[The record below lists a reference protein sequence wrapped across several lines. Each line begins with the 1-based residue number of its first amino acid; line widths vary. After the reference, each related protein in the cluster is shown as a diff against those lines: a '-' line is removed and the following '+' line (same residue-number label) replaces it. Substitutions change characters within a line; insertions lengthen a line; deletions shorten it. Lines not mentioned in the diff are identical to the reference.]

1 MARGE
6 AVSHVTNSAR
16 NRGIAHRIDYRAPR
30 WYQRGMKIIAIEREG
45 ANPGDPSPAL
55 LRAEAAAA
63 WRLHM
68 QGVIR
73 QAWFTVDT
81 NDAVLELECP
91 SAEEA
96 SKMLAELPLVAAG
109 VIRFDL
115 LPLRPYDGFSRLF
128 VS

>member
-1 MARGE
+1 
-6 AVSHVTNSAR
+6 
-16 NRGIAHRIDYRAPR
+16 
-30 WYQRGMKIIAIEREG
+30 MKIIAIEREG
-45 ANPGDPSPAL
+45 ANAGDPSPAL

-68 QGVIR
+68 QGAIR

-81 NDAVLELECP
+81 HDAVLELEC
-91 SAEEA
+91 STTEEA
-96 SKMLAELPLVAAG
+96 ARTLAELPLVAAG

-128 VS
+128 AS